1 MRYAWLTDIHLN
13 FVSYEKRLAFYKTI
27 KDADVKEILI
37 TGDIAEASSVEFY
50 LHEMDDYFDNR
61 IPIHFVLGNH
71 DFYGSSVKNVKNNI
85 IKNLGKVNVYDL
97 IYKGRMEICYLNIR
111 DGFTINCDN
120 SNDGICILGVDGW
133 GDGGYGDY
141 LESHVRLN
149 DDKYIYELRQA
160 GENTCPIKIEER
172 KKAIGPIRWGND
184 CAEIICERESR
195 MEERRRLAAEDAEI
209 LEFNILN
216 AIKDKPKN
224 IIIKK
229 IVILTHV
236 PPFAE
241 SSFHRGEMSDDNYL
255 PYYACKATGDV
266 IMRIA
271 TEHPEIDFLC
281 LCGHTH
287 GKSLYQPLPN
297 LTVKSGGAEYG
308 NPGIQEILEL

>member
-13 FVSYEKRLAFYKTI
+13 LVTYEKRLKFYKFI
-27 KDADVKEILI
+27 KDSDVNEILI
-37 TGDIAEASSVEFY
+37 TGDIGSAPSVEFY
-50 LHEMDDYFDNR
+50 LKEMDDYLDHR
-61 IPIHFVLGNH
+61 IPINFVLGNH
-71 DFYGSSVKNVKNNI
+71 DFYGSNVKYVKNNLMI
-85 IKNLGKVNVYDL
+85 MFRLG
-97 IYKGRMEICYLNIR
+97 IRYLNRR
-111 DGFTINCDN
+111 DSFVINCDN
-120 SNDGICILGVDGW
+120 SNDGICIVGVDGW

-141 LESHVRLN
+141 LESHVHLN
-149 DDKYIYELRQA
+149 DDNYIHDLYQA
-160 GENTCPIKIEER
+160 GVNTCPIKIEER

-184 CAEIICERESR
+184 CAEIICQRESR
-195 MEERRRLAAEDAEI
+195 MEERRRLASEDAQT
-209 LEFNILN
+209 LEDNLLN
-216 AIKDKPKN
+216 AIKHKP
-224 IIIKK
+224 KK

-271 TEHPEIDFLC
+271 TEHPGIDFLC